1 MTQTAM
7 VAEAITRTRVRA
19 LSAAGAQPA
28 GTRTIAGI
36 LLSALLLVLLLVAIA
51 PVAHADDPSD
61 KDQKDYSLYHLAS
74 NASVYFS
81 EKSAPENGGK
91 GVGDS
96 WQPVVSNPAQ
106 AGSMLGYADDEGFVK
121 WLFSTIS
128 GSSQTIKYDAFDSA
142 NASGMK
148 DYSHFG
154 AALRDLGFDDMVSS
168 AGFDPMIHAVGGSL
182 IWLVYALAM
191 GVSLLFWIFIQIL
204 KLLNPFLWF
213 HNGIAAVS
221 PTYKVWAD
229 GMVTT
234 SSGVNTTPDALSGL
248 AGFVSQWYSTL
259 VSLSWGVLVPLFIG
273 FLLIGLAF
281 FKKMDRGAAIK
292 KLVVRLVFIGVGLP
306 IIGGMY
312 TSILNQFDDSL
323 LSQSVGPTKVVLSTY
338 VDFSAWMN
346 TNRLHIPA
354 NASITWDAET
364 GHAQPVSVFS
374 ARNSALAINAQ
385 TGSYPGINAGGKIT
399 DAGSAWA
406 NNNPSLKDSE
416 TDKNAAFAT
425 LGMLGRYIQ
434 GQKVNASDFESNIQ
448 GAVTAIPRDDVNW
461 DLKKNWFLGKSY
473 KDSKDFGD
481 GNNPVSP
488 NEHPLVATSGTGL
501 TANTKGATTEFTST
515 SGNPNCGFTVVE
527 PNTNGKPAD
536 CNLSPLAAYNYL
548 NTEFNTD
555 SMTIFSSNK
564 VTSGFTRS
572 FHSSVAQ
579 IGSGPASFMYWANAF
594 TLLSS
599 ITLIGLFYGLG
610 MLTGALR
617 RTFGTVSA
625 IPFATMGAMAGI
637 AKVIIYSV
645 AMMLEVLVTLF
656 LYQFVSEF
664 LVSLP
669 QIIEGPIAK
678 LVSSNPTGTD
688 RGITNIFSNP
698 VLGSIAVVVMTVVS
712 IVLIISVTFTLLRVR
727 KSALKALDEAVTKLV
742 DKFLDTT
749 TPPKQTNSGLL
760 PALAGGLGAGAG
772 MATGQ
777 GIMGKLGG
785 KPPKPPLN
793 KPNITGQPSS
803 TSTNAGG
810 TNGTPTLTRGNLGE
824 LTGRTPGELGSGQ
837 SGPPPL
843 SGDGGPS
850 GGSGGPR
857 GSGGPGGPRDAGSGR
872 ELPGGPGAG
881 STGSTGSA
889 GSTDKSA
896 GSNSTDGEGTS
907 KKGTSKT
914 GHSSAPVA
922 DTGSPI
928 ANSDSKN
935 RTQPSRPQDDRA
947 LAESVSNQ
955 GGLTDLGVGGQD
967 RKLRR
972 TPGQTRPP
980 ADQNIGGSNGQGS
993 RGAISASSSAND
1005 QGRSH
1010 PARVPASASQGGRN
1024 QSRSGTTSTPG
1035 NTGAPSTPALTR
1047 PQRTERSASPPTR
1060 AVQPVQQASRPPA
1073 APRVWEVPPAPEPPQ
1088 QRKPARP
1095 MPPAPEPQNH
1105 RRADQGPQKK

>member
-1 MTQTAM
+1 MTQMTM
-7 VAEAITRTRVRA
+7 AEAITRTRVRA
-19 LSAAGAQPA
+19 LAAGGAQPA
-28 GTRTIAGI
+28 WVRTVAGG
-36 LLSALLLVLLLVAIA
+36 LLAALLLVLLLVALA
-51 PVAHADDPSD
+51 PVAHADDPGD

-96 WQPVVSNPAQ
+96 WKTVVSNSAQ

-128 GSSQTIKYDAFDSA
+128 GSSQTIKYDAFDSTS
-142 NASGMK
+142 ASGMK

-154 AALRDLGFDDMVSS
+154 AAVRDLGFDDMVSS

-213 HNGIAAVS
+213 HNGITAVS

-248 AGFVSQWYSTL
+248 SGFVSQWYGTL

-306 IIGGMY
+306 LIGGMY

-338 VDFSAWMN
+338 VDFSAWIN

-354 NASITWDAET
+354 SASITWDANT

-385 TGSYPGINAGGKIT
+385 TGNYPGITAGEKIS

-406 NNNPSLKDSE
+406 NNNPGLKDSE

-448 GAVTAIPRDDVNW
+448 GAVTAIDPNEVGWDTKRD
-461 DLKKNWFLGKSY
+461 WFTGKSY
-473 KDSKDFGD
+473 KGAAKDFGE
-481 GNNPVSP
+481 GGNPVPP
-488 NEHPLVATSGTGL
+488 NEHPLIATSGTGL
-501 TANTKGATTEFTST
+501 TATTKDAGTEFTST
-515 SGNPNCGFTVVE
+515 SGNPKCGFIVVE
-527 PNTNGKPAD
+527 PNTGGKPAD

-579 IGSGPASFMYWANAF
+579 IGTGPASFMYWANAF

-599 ITLIGLFYGLG
+599 ITLIGLFYGVG

-637 AKVIIYSV
+637 AKVIIYSI

-656 LYQFVSEF
+656 LYQFVSEL

-669 QIIEGPIAK
+669 QIVEGPIAK

-712 IVLIISVTFTLLRVR
+712 IILIISVTFTLLRVR
-727 KSALKALDEAVTKLV
+727 RSALKALDEAVTKLV

-749 TPPKQTNSGLL
+749 TPPKQTNGGLL

-772 MATGQ
+772 MAASQ
-777 GIMGKLGG
+777 GLMGKLGG
-785 KPPKPPLN
+785 KPPKARMN
-793 KPNITGQPSS
+793 KPNSTGQPSS

-810 TNGTPTLTRGNLGE
+810 TNGNPTLTRGKPRE
-824 LTGRTPGELGSGQ
+824 LTGRNPSELET
-837 SGPPPL
+837 
-843 SGDGGPS
+843 GPS
-850 GGSGGPR
+850 GQIPPSGEGGSSGGPR
-857 GSGGPGGPRDAGSGR
+857 GSGGRGGAGSGR
-872 ELPGGPGAG
+872 ELPGGPGARG
-881 STGSTGSA
+881 SGGTGSA
-889 GSTDKSA
+889 GGADG
-896 GSNSTDGEGTS
+896 GSGTDG
-907 KKGTSKT
+907 KGNGKT
-914 GHSSAPVA
+914 GHSSSSLA
-922 DTGSPI
+922 DTGSRI
-928 ANSDSKN
+928 ATSDSKQDA
-935 RTQPSRPQDDRA
+935 QPNSSQNDRD

-955 GGLTDLGVGGQD
+955 GGLTDLGVGGQN
-967 RKLRR
+967 RKRR
-972 TPGQTRPP
+972 GTTGQTRPP
-980 ADQNIGGSNGQGS
+980 ADQNISGSNGRGS
-993 RGAISASSSAND
+993 GTSNRSSGND
-1005 QGRSH
+1005 QGRPSRAGA
-1010 PARVPASASQGGRN
+1010 PPSALPHGHGQNSG
-1024 QSRSGTTSTPG
+1024 GTTRTPSKD
-1035 NTGAPSTPALTR
+1035 GAPSTPPPTR
-1047 PQRTERSASPPTR
+1047 PPRTERSTSTPNRVKPT
-1060 AVQPVQQASRPPA
+1060 QQQTRKPTP

-1088 QRKPARP
+1088 HRKPTRPARP
-1095 MPPAPEPQNH
+1095 APETQKH
-1105 RRADQGPQKK
+1105 RPTSQDPLKE

>member
-1 MTQTAM
+1 MTQLTG
-7 VAEAITRTRVRA
+7 AEEATTRTRVRA
-19 LSAAGAQPA
+19 LAAVGAQPA
-28 GTRTIAGI
+28 WVRTVVGG
-36 LLSALLLVLLLVAIA
+36 LLAALLMVLLLVALA
-51 PVAHADDPSD
+51 PVARADDPSD
-61 KDQKDYSLYHLAS
+61 EDQKDYSLYHLAS

-96 WQPVVSNPAQ
+96 WKTVVSNPAQ
-106 AGSMLGYADDEGFVK
+106 AGSMLGYADGEGFVK

-142 NASGMK
+142 SASGMK
-148 DYSHFG
+148 DYSQFG
-154 AALRDLGFDDMVSS
+154 AAVRDLGFDDMVSS

-213 HNGIAAVS
+213 HDGIAAVS

-248 AGFVSQWYSTL
+248 SGFVSQWYGTL

-306 IIGGMY
+306 LIGGMY

-385 TGSYPGINAGGKIT
+385 TGNYPGIAPGEKT
-399 DAGSAWA
+399 SDAGSAWA
-406 NNNPSLKDSE
+406 NNNPALKDSE
-416 TDKNAAFAT
+416 TDKNAVFAT

-448 GAVTAIPRDDVNW
+448 GAVTAIPSDDVDW
-461 DLKKNWFLGKSY
+461 DLKKDWFLGKSY

-481 GNNPVSP
+481 GNKPVP
-488 NEHPLVATSGTGL
+488 PIEHPLVATSGTGL
-501 TANTKGATTEFTST
+501 TATTKDAGTEFTST
-515 SGNPNCGFTVVE
+515 SGNPRCGFAVIE
-527 PNTNGKPAD
+527 PSTDGKPAE

-579 IGSGPASFMYWANAF
+579 IGTGPASFMYWANAF

-599 ITLIGLFYGLG
+599 ITLIGLFYGVG

-637 AKVIIYSV
+637 AKVIIYSI
-645 AMMLEVLVTLF
+645 AMMFEVLVTLF

-712 IVLIISVTFTLLRVR
+712 IILIISVTFTLLRVR

-749 TPPKQTNSGLL
+749 TPPKQSAGGLL

-772 MATGQ
+772 MAAGQ
-777 GIMGKLGG
+777 GLMGKLGS
-785 KPPKPPLN
+785 KPPKARMN
-793 KPNITGQPSS
+793 KPNSTGQPSS

-810 TNGTPTLTRGNLGE
+810 TNGNPALTRGNPRE
-824 LTGRTPGELGSGQ
+824 LTGRTPGELESGPSGQ
-837 SGPPPL
+837 IPP

-850 GGSGGPR
+850 GGSGGPQS
-857 GSGGPGGPRDAGSGR
+857 SGGPRGAGSRR
-872 ELPGGPGAG
+872 ELPNGPGASSSG
-881 STGSTGSA
+881 GAEGA
-889 GSTDKSA
+889 DEAA
-896 GSNSTDGEGTS
+896 GSNGIDGT
-907 KKGTSKT
+907 GTSKT
-914 GHSSAPVA
+914 GHSSPSVA
-922 DTGSPI
+922 DTGSRI
-928 ANSDSKN
+928 ATSDS
-935 RTQPSRPQDDRA
+935 RTGTQPNRSQDDRA

-955 GGLTDLGVGGQD
+955 GGLTDLGVGGRNRNRRGAPTQAGPLSD
-967 RKLRR
+967 RN
-972 TPGQTRPP
+972 T
-980 ADQNIGGSNGQGS
+980 GGSNGQDSRSSTSTGS
-993 RGAISASSSAND
+993 NDAGQGRPVPTSASPSPLQRG
-1005 QGRSH
+1005 QG
-1010 PARVPASASQGGRN
+1010 
-1024 QSRSGTTSTPG
+1024 QSRRGTTSMPG
-1035 NTGAPSTPALTR
+1035 NTGAPSSPGLTR
-1047 PQRTERSASPPTR
+1047 PQRSEPSANLPNGPGPR
-1060 AVQPVQQASRPPA
+1060 PQQPSRPSP
-1073 APRVWEVPPAPEPPQ
+1073 APRVWEVPPAPQPPQ
-1088 QRKPARP
+1088 QKKPARP
-1095 MPPAPEPQNH
+1095 TRPAPEPQNH
-1105 RRADQGPQKK
+1105 RRTSQETQKE